1 MSSVRFEL
9 DINGLR
15 ELMKSGEMQSALQE
29 VGDAVAG
36 HGSSMSGE
44 AYGTRVHEASYV
56 AICTVFPDSD
66 EARADNYKNNTCLK
80 ALSSSGASMSK

>member
-1 MSSVRFEL
+1 MSNIKFKL

-15 ELMKSGEMQSALQE
+15 ELMKSGEMQEVLQE
-29 VGDAVAG
+29 AGNAVAS

-44 AYGTRVHEASYV
+44 NYGTRVHTASYV

-66 EARADNYKNNTCLK
+66 EARQDNYEKNTVLK
-80 ALSSSGASMSK
+80 ALGSSGLPMSK